1 MHTLR
6 SAARFCA
13 VALIGTGLASAAWA
27 QNYPTRPV
35 RMITPYSSGNSTAD
49 IMARNL
55 AQKLSA
61 SLGVNV
67 FVENR
72 PGGSAMIGTEAV
84 ARAAPDGY
92 TLLLGA
98 TGPNAINVSLFKKI
112 PYDPINDFAPVAL
125 VAVTTSVLVV
135 HPSVPANSVAQLIK
149 LAKTTNGRLNY
160 GSAGMGGT
168 SHLAGELFN
177 TMAGVKTTHVPY
189 RGMAPAVIDL
199 IGGQV
204 DFMFATL
211 PGTQAQIQAG
221 RLRALAVATEKR
233 SEVLPDLPTMSEA
246 GLVGFQ
252 SSSFFGLF
260 APAKT
265 PADIVTKLN
274 EHTNR
279 ALKQPDVR
287 DMMRSQGSEVG
298 DGTPEQFG
306 SFVRAE
312 IKKWAAVIKASGAT
326 AED

>member
-1 MHTLR
+1 
-6 SAARFCA
+6 
-13 VALIGTGLASAAWA
+13 
-27 QNYPTRPV
+27 
-35 RMITPYSSGNSTAD
+35 MITPYPSGNSTAD
-49 IMARNL
+49 IIARTL

-92 TLLLGA
+92 TILLGA

-112 PYDPINDFAPVAL
+112 AYDPVNDFAPVAL

-149 LAKTTNGRLNY
+149 LAKTRNGKLNY
-160 GSAGMGGT
+160 GSAGVGGT

-211 PGTQAQIQAG
+211 PGTQTQIQAG
-221 RLRALAVATEKR
+221 RLRALAVATDKR
-233 SEVLPDLPTMSEA
+233 SEVLPNLPTMSEA
-246 GLVGFQ
+246 GLPGFQ

-265 PADIVTKLN
+265 PADIVNKLN

-279 ALKQPDVR
+279 ALKLPDVR

-298 DGTPEQFG
+298 DGTPEQFAT
-306 SFVRAE
+306 FVRAE

>member
-1 MHTLR
+1 MHPLR
-6 SAARFCA
+6 SALRFCA
-13 VALIGTGLASAAWA
+13 ATVIGGGLVSAACA
-27 QNYPTRPV
+27 QNYPSRPI

-49 IMARNL
+49 IMARGL

-61 SLGVNV
+61 SLGANV

-112 PYDPINDFAPVAL
+112 PYDPINDFAPIAL

-149 LAKTTNGRLNY
+149 LAKARNGKLNY
-160 GSAGMGGT
+160 SSAGMGGT

-246 GLVGFQ
+246 GLTGFQ

-265 PADIVTKLN
+265 PPDIVLKLN

-279 ALKQPDVR
+279 ALQQPDVR
-287 DMMRSQGSEVG
+287 EMMRSQGSEIG

-306 SFVRAE
+306 AFLRAE

-326 AED
+326 AD